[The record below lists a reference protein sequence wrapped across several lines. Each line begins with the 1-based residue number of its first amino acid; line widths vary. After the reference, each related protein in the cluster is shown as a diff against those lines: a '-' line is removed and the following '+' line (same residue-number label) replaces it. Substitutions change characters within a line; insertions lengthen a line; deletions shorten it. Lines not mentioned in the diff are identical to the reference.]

1 VTRKFGRCLCTF
13 RAFQDGVGSRRI
25 FLTLVSNFNYVLVGA
40 IAVSKQGISANQREL
55 VVFWIQLIG
64 GIQIIR
70 EAVSRVRLIYHNL
83 DKTIF
88 R

>member
-1 VTRKFGRCLCTF
+1 
-13 RAFQDGVGSRRI
+13 
-25 FLTLVSNFNYVLVGA
+25 
-40 IAVSKQGISANQREL
+40 
-55 VVFWIQLIG
+55 LIG

-88 R
+88 RWNSFKEIDKWKNFERMISLRFVRSMVLYLTLIVVVRRNYW